1 MDPGRRALLRRLQ
14 WLHFGRLAIAVIGVA
29 AILVLEWEPEH
40 ALVPYEYAYSVLV
53 AAIAVDV
60 VYLLACRRV
69 NNLRGMIAME
79 IAVDIVLTS
88 ALIYFTGGVESI
100 FAYLY
105 FLSVLAAAVFV
116 SARASLAAAA
126 SSTVLLSGVMLAYF
140 LVPHAGRDLPLVD
153 PLLVVRVSRR
163 LQFILPYLFIFALS
177 LHLVALLAGR
187 LAGELSQVRILN
199 EEILQTMSDGVL
211 AVDRGGKVA
220 FANGP
225 ARYLLGI
232 PDGSLVDGVPFGSLL
247 DAKRHEPLYSA
258 LSGLVS
264 ISEDAQFTARDGK
277 PVWVSVETCVL
288 RGEEGEPRGIVAILD
303 DITLRRELA
312 SMTARADRLSAI
324 QELAAGMAHEIRNP
338 LASMRGAIQ
347 ELSDV
352 LSLSGDDRKL
362 MEIILRESDRLNRI
376 VSDFLE
382 YARTRP
388 LSPTRVD
395 LVRLL
400 DEVATLLRKRKEEKK
415 IEIVTDLPAGLEC
428 EADAELLRQ
437 VFLNLGINAIEATPD
452 GGKVTLRGLAA
463 PGRRSAI
470 AGIGVRA
477 PQPPLEDGFRIEV
490 VDTGSGMDADTKARA
505 GNPFFTTK
513 PRGTGLGLAIVH
525 RLVQAHRGGVEIES
539 APGRGTRISVWLP
552 KTQGTKVL
560 S

>member
-1 MDPGRRALLRRLQ
+1 MDSGRKSLLRRLQ
-14 WLHFGRLAIAVIGVA
+14 WLHFVRLALAIVGVV

-60 VYLLACRRV
+60 VYLLACRRIDD
-69 NNLRGMIAME
+69 LRGMIALE
-79 IAVDIVLTS
+79 IAVDIVLES

-105 FLSVLAAAVFV
+105 FLSVLASAVMV

-126 SSTVLLSGVMLAYF
+126 SSTVLLSGIMLAYF
-140 LVPHAGRDLPLVD
+140 LAPHSGRDLPLVD
-153 PLLVVRVSRR
+153 PLLVMGVSRR
-163 LQFILPYLFIFALS
+163 LQRILPYLFIFALS

-199 EEILQTMSDGVL
+199 EEILQTMSGGVL

-232 PDGSLVDGVPFGSLL
+232 PEGTAVDGVPFENLL
-247 DAKRHEPLYSA
+247 VASRHEPLYSA

-264 ISEDAQFTARDGK
+264 ISQDAQFKARDERTA
-277 PVWVSVETCVL
+277 WVSIETCIL
-288 RGEEGEPRGIVAILD
+288 RDEEGAPRGVVAILD
-303 DITLRRELA
+303 DVTLRRELA
-312 SMTARADRLSAI
+312 AMTARADRLSAV

-347 ELSDV
+347 ELADV
-352 LSLSGDDRKL
+352 LKLAGDDRKL
-362 MEIILRESDRLNRI
+362 MEIILKESDRLNHI
-376 VSDFLE
+376 VSDFLD

-388 LSPTRVD
+388 LLLVKAD
-395 LVRLL
+395 LARLL
-400 DEVATLLRKRKEEKK
+400 DEVATLLRKRREEKK
-415 IEIVTDLPAGLEC
+415 IEIVTDVPAGLEC
-428 EADAELLRQ
+428 EADAEVLRQ

-452 GGKVTLRGLAA
+452 GGRVTFRGLTV
-463 PGRRSAI
+463 PGRRA
-470 AGIGVRA
+470 AVGGIGDRA
-477 PQPPLEDGFRIEV
+477 PQPPKEDGVRIEV
-490 VDTGSGMDADTKARA
+490 VDTGQGMDADTKARA

-525 RLVQAHRGGVEIES
+525 RLVQAHRGSVEIET

-552 KTQGTKVL
+552 RTAGTKVQ

>member
-1 MDPGRRALLRRLQ
+1 MDTGRRGLLRRLQ
-14 WLHFGRLAIAVIGVA
+14 WLHFVRLAIAIFGVV
-29 AILVLEWEPEH
+29 AILILEWEPEH

-69 NNLRGMIAME
+69 DDLRGMIALE
-79 IAVDIVLTS
+79 IAVDILLES

-105 FLSVLAAAVFV
+105 FLSVLAAAVMV

-126 SSTVLLSGVMLAYF
+126 SSTVLLSGIMLAYF
-140 LVPHAGRDLPLVD
+140 LAPHSGKDLPLVD
-153 PLLVVRVSRR
+153 PLLVVGVSRR
-163 LQFILPYLFIFALS
+163 LQRILPYLFIFALS

-199 EEILQTMSDGVL
+199 EEILQTMSGGVL

-220 FANGP
+220 FANSP
-225 ARYLLGI
+225 ARYLLGL
-232 PDGSLVDGVPFGSLL
+232 PEEAAVDGVPFGELL
-247 DAKRHEPLYSA
+247 TAARHEPLYSA

-264 ISEDAQFTARDGK
+264 VSQDAQFTARGGK
-277 PVWVSVETCVL
+277 PAWVSIETCVL
-288 RGEEGEPRGIVAILD
+288 RDEEGEARGVVAILD

-312 SMTARADRLSAI
+312 SMTARADRLSAV
-324 QELAAGMAHEIRNP
+324 QELASGMAHEIRNP
-338 LASMRGAIQ
+338 LSSMRGAIQ

-352 LSLSGDDRKL
+352 LDLSGDDRKL
-362 MEIILRESDRLNRI
+362 MEIILKESDRLNRI
-376 VSDFLE
+376 VSDFLD

-388 LSPTRVD
+388 LSLKKAD
-395 LVRLL
+395 LARLL
-400 DEVATLLRKRKEEKK
+400 DEVATLLRKRREEKK
-415 IEIVTDLPAGLEC
+415 IEIVTDVPAGLEC

-452 GGKVTLRGLAA
+452 GGKVTFRGVMV
-463 PGRRSAI
+463 PGRRSGVV
-470 AGIGVRA
+470 GIGDRA
-477 PQPPLEDGFRIEV
+477 PQPPMEEGVRVEV
-490 VDTGSGMDADTKARA
+490 IDTGQGMDADTKARA

-525 RLVQAHRGGVEIES
+525 RLVQAHRGAVDIET

-552 KTQGTKVL
+552 RNQGTKVQT
-560 S
+560 

>member
-1 MDPGRRALLRRLQ
+1 MDTGRRALLRRLL
-14 WLHFGRLAIAVIGVA
+14 WLHFGRLVIAVIGVV
-29 AILVLEWEPEH
+29 AILVLKWDPEQ
-40 ALVPYEYAYSVLV
+40 ALVPYEYAYSVLI

-69 NNLRGMIAME
+69 EDLRGMIGVE
-79 IAVDIVLTS
+79 IAIDLLLTS
-88 ALIYFTGGVESI
+88 ALIYFTGGVESP

-105 FLSVLAAAVFV
+105 FLSVLA
-116 SARASLAAAA
+116 SALLLSPRASLAAAA
-126 SSTVLLSGVMLAYF
+126 SSTVLLSSIMLAYF
-140 LVPHAGRDLPLVD
+140 LLHHSGKSVPLVD
-153 PLLVVRVSRR
+153 QHLVERVTRR
-163 LQFILPYLFIFALS
+163 VQFVLPYLFIFAVS

-199 EEILQTMSDGVL
+199 EEILQTMSGGVL
-211 AVDRGGKVA
+211 AVDRGGRIA

-232 PDGSLVDGVPFGSLL
+232 ADGSVVNGVPFQSLL
-247 DAKRHEPLYSA
+247 DEKRHAPLFGA

-264 ISEDAQFTARDGK
+264 ISQDAQFTARDGK
-277 PVWVSVETCVL
+277 PVWVSIETSVL
-288 RGEEGEPRGIVAILD
+288 REENGEPRGVVAILD

-312 SMTARADRLSAI
+312 IMTARAERLSAV

-352 LSLSGDDRKL
+352 LRLSGENQKL
-362 MEIILRESDRLNRI
+362 MEIILRESDRLNQI
-376 VSDFLE
+376 VSDFLD

-388 LSPTRVD
+388 LSLKRVD
-395 LVRLL
+395 IGRLL
-400 DEVATLLRKRKEEKK
+400 DDVATLLRKRREEKK
-415 IEIVTDLPAGLEC
+415 IEIVTDVPAGLEC

-437 VFLNLGINAIEATPD
+437 VFLNLGINAVEATPD
-452 GGKVTLRGLAA
+452 GGRVTMRGSAV
-463 PGRRSAI
+463 PGRRASI
-470 AGIGVRA
+470 VGIGDRA
-477 PQPPLEDGFRIEV
+477 PQPPMEDGLRVEV
-490 VDTGSGMDADTKARA
+490 VDTGLGMDADTMAQA

-525 RLVQAHRGGVEIES
+525 RLVQAHRGVVEIES

-552 KTQGTKVL
+552 RTQGTKVQP
-560 S
+560 